1 MNEKMQYATML
12 EIPVSTCN
20 ITYKPLKKKKARKKK
35 ASVEAVKQELMDK
48 VNASVVTENVDSV
61 PAETQSENV
70 KREKRARLS
79 FVGVETFIVAAL
91 VMTII
96 FTNVFKTDS
105 AINTF
110 FKSVFKSEEPALT
123 DVREYGEFTPA
134 LSGQFASEV
143 DDDGVI
149 TLSGEGSAYSPC
161 NGTVKSVSVDGGGKY
176 IIEIEHSSKFVS
188 VLSGLD
194 YAYASVGD
202 KVLANIPVGYVKE
215 KAAMCFYSGDG
226 AVITG
231 YELVNGSVVWAV

>member
-20 ITYKPLKKKKARKKK
+20 ITYKPLKKKKPRKKN
-35 ASVEAVKQELMDK
+35 ASSEAVKQELMDK
-48 VNASVVTENVDSV
+48 VNASVVSESDVAPDDLPNK
-61 PAETQSENV
+61 ETKGR
-70 KREKRARLS
+70 KRVRLS
-79 FVGVETFIVAAL
+79 LIGAETFIVAAL

-96 FTNVFKTDS
+96 FTNVFKADS

-110 FKSVFKSEEPALT
+110 FKSVFKSEEPAMT

-134 LSGQFASEV
+134 LSGVFSSELG
-143 DDDGVI
+143 DDGVI

-161 NGTVKSVSVDGGGKY
+161 NGTVKTVSVDGGGKY
-176 IIEIEHSSKFVS
+176 ILEIEHSSNFVS

-194 YAYASVGD
+194 YAYATVGD
-202 KVLANIPVGYVKE
+202 KVLANVPVGYVKE
-215 KAAMCFYSGDG
+215 NAAMCFYSGDG

-231 YELVNGSVVWAV
+231 YELVDGSVVWVV